1 MIFLNP
7 NDFEGCKSD
16 VRVVINSNMLYTSD
30 CYNYPQGPTDHIIIF
45 EDLTGCAKWKFN
57 SKRDRDQAIEKI
69 DRICKNKHNQVDDL
83 LYTIETQ

>member
-7 NDFEGCKSD
+7 EEFKGCETNARFIISGIAITYFIDEKDIKLIFGDIAND
-16 VRVVINSNMLYTSD
+16 
-30 CYNYPQGPTDHIIIF
+30 QGS
-45 EDLTGCAKWKFN
+45 WKFDSLRN
-57 SKRDRDQAIEKI
+57 LIKARDKI